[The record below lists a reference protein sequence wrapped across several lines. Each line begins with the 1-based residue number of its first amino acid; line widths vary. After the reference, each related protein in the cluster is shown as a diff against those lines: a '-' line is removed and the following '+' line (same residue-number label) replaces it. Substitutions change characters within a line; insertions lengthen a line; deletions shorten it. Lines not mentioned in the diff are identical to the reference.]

1 MSKSSFDLLDYVKP
15 FLNFVPDVQRAS
27 RIVPLKDKVIWT
39 LLTLV
44 IFLVSSQVP
53 LFGIQKLFG
62 EDPVYWSRMIM
73 ASNRGT
79 LMELGIGPII
89 TAGMVVQFLTSAHI
103 LKLPN
108 TTRED
113 REISNQLQKLVA
125 IIISIFQAVSHI
137 FMGNY
142 GDPKE
147 LGAIN
152 IFMIIVQLIFAC
164 FIVIMLDD
172 LLTKGGYGLVSAVS
186 LFIATN
192 VCEELL
198 WKSFSFLKVREEY
211 EGAFVAFFSY
221 LYNTPNKLVALK
233 KGFLREG
240 LPNLYQIITT
250 LFIFLLANYFQGFQS
265 NVSIHDKR
273 QQGHVDSYGVK
284 LFYTSNTPIIVLN
297 SIISNM
303 MFVSKIIFNNFKHI
317 KVFRLLG
324 VWKNNAIGGYSYPV
338 GGLIYYLTPPGGIKN
353 MIQNPLH
360 GIIYTLFILVACSL
374 ISRMYVSYAGN
385 GAKEVTENLKAQ
397 NMTAYGGTPKL
408 LERKLDRNIQVAS
421 YLGGFCIGALTLLAD
436 FLGAIGSGT
445 GILLTCGIIF
455 DVYEEVTR
463 AFAQGHSLW

>member
-1 MSKSSFDLLDYVKP
+1 MPYVKP
-15 FLNFVPDVQRAS
+15 LLHFVPDVQRAS
-27 RIVPLKDKVIWT
+27 RIVPLKDKAVWT
-39 LLTLV
+39 LLTLL

-89 TAGMVVQFLTSAHI
+89 TGGMIVQFLTSSQL

-108 TTRED
+108 NTRED
-113 REISNQLQKLVA
+113 KELSNQLQKFVA
-125 IIISIFQAVSHI
+125 IIVTIFQAVSHI

-152 IFMIIVQLIFAC
+152 ILLVIIQLVFAC

-172 LLTKGGYGLVSAVS
+172 LLQKGGYGLVSAVS

-240 LPNLYQIITT
+240 LPNLYQIIAT
-250 LFIFLLANYFQGFQS
+250 LLIFVLATYFQGF
-265 NVSIHDKR
+265 
-273 QQGHVDSYGVK
+273 
-284 LFYTSNTPIIVLN
+284 
-297 SIISNM
+297 
-303 MFVSKIIFNNFKHI
+303 
-317 KVFRLLG
+317 
-324 VWKNNAIGGYSYPV
+324 
-338 GGLIYYLTPPGGIKN
+338 
-353 MIQNPLH
+353 
-360 GIIYTLFILVACSL
+360 
-374 ISRMYVSYAGN
+374 
-385 GAKEVTENLKAQ
+385 
-397 NMTAYGGTPKL
+397 
-408 LERKLDRNIQVAS
+408 
-421 YLGGFCIGALTLLAD
+421 
-436 FLGAIGSGT
+436 
-445 GILLTCGIIF
+445 
-455 DVYEEVTR
+455 
-463 AFAQGHSLW
+463 